1 MVNNKTMGEQ
11 DLGVLNEISDCLG
24 NLPTGLFEFI
34 LGFTSVISF
43 LSLAFILICYL
54 LRTLA
59 LHRMAKDLGFRCPWL
74 AFIPV
79 GEDYVMGRI
88 TDISAAKGSAQ
99 SGKAGAQNAGDKKSS
114 FWRATLTA
122 VSASKLV
129 LSVIRSILAV
139 TIVASLVSTLAGGI
153 DAYGTYNS
161 LKGFFLGLISLP
173 TYSAEAISELIS
185 SQLGNSESIQEAL
198 QTVVKAFAGIAGYL
212 AIAMVVTGLIGLLG
226 LAFRILYT
234 VACYR
239 VFEAYGL
246 GEPLLWSIVA
256 FIFPLAAYIC
266 LFVIRKRSD
275 RVLSAV

>member
-1 MVNNKTMGEQ
+1 MGEQ

-88 TDISAAKGSAQ
+88 TDIS
-99 SGKAGAQNAGDKKSS
+99 GKAGAQNAGGKESS

-275 RVLSAV
+275 RVLSAA